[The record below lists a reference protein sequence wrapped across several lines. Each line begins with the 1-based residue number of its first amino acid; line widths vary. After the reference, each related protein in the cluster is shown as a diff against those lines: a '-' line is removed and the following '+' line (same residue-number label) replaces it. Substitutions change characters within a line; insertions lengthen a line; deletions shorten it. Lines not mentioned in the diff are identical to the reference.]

1 MSWVALSPSL
11 LPRNWWATGITVGL
25 SAIVGYAV
33 GTLVQAGWVALSRA
47 SKLTVSISP
56 GWKRWL
62 RRGWFGALVVLT
74 AVSWWANVQRQQ
86 GLATSVGVSSAGWR
100 GQSLGLLLGIVIF
113 ALLLGAGRTTL
124 WIAHLIG
131 HRLRLVLPGWLA
143 LITTVSTVTLIVV
156 LLARGAV
163 ILPLLDEITKAA
175 AASNGVTGSGRQPPV
190 EPERSGSAAS
200 NESWESLGRQG
211 RAVVADGP
219 RAADIARVTGEPAM
233 EPIRAYAG
241 LSAGRDIEATAQAV
255 VAELDRTNAWQ
266 RSYLMVATAVSNG
279 WTEEYTLASVEY
291 LTRGDVASASM
302 QYSFLPSGV
311 AYVIDRSSA
320 AEAGR
325 DLWQAIYQR
334 WLQLPADHRPKLLVS
349 GESMGAFGSQAAFD
363 SPGELLDE
371 AYGAVWAGTPRFTP
385 LWAQL
390 TAARRIGSPEVAP
403 VIDNGRNIRFATN
416 VAELEHDHFGGLYEP
431 WQQHPR
437 VVYLQNAS
445 DPVVWWSADL
455 LWREPDWMR
464 EQTSNQSGATM
475 TWMPWVTFWQITLD
489 MPDALTPQAG
499 QGHQYQSEL
508 IPVWNAVLGQPASDA
523 ELAAI
528 AQAINASLVPR

>member
-1 MSWVALSPSL
+1 
-11 LPRNWWATGITVGL
+11 
-25 SAIVGYAV
+25 
-33 GTLVQAGWVALSRA
+33 
-47 SKLTVSISP
+47 
-56 GWKRWL
+56 
-62 RRGWFGALVVLT
+62 
-74 AVSWWANVQRQQ
+74 
-86 GLATSVGVSSAGWR
+86 
-100 GQSLGLLLGIVIF
+100 
-113 ALLLGAGRTTL
+113 
-124 WIAHLIG
+124 
-131 HRLRLVLPGWLA
+131 
-143 LITTVSTVTLIVV
+143 
-156 LLARGAV
+156 
-163 ILPLLDEITKAA
+163 
-175 AASNGVTGSGRQPPV
+175 
-190 EPERSGSAAS
+190 
-200 NESWESLGRQG
+200 
-211 RAVVADGP
+211 
-219 RAADIARVTGEPAM
+219 
-233 EPIRAYAG
+233 
-241 LSAGRDIEATAQAV
+241 
-255 VAELDRTNAWQ
+255 
-266 RSYLMVATAVSNG
+266 MVATAVSNG

-403 VIDNGRNIRFATN
+403 VIDNGRSIRFATN

>member
-86 GLATSVGVSSAGWR
+86 GLATSVEVSSAGWR

-113 ALLLGAGRTTL
+113 ALLLGAAAPRCGSL
-124 WIAHLIG
+124 YLIG

-143 LITTVSTVTLIVV
+143 LLTTVSTVTLIVV

-175 AASNGVTGSGRQPPV
+175 AASNGITGSGRQPLSNS
-190 EPERSGSAAS
+190 ERSGSAAS

-219 RAADIARVTGEPAM
+219 RAADIAASPASR
-233 EPIRAYAG
+233 PWNRSG
-241 LSAGRDIEATAQAV
+241 HTRRRGAGRDIEATAQAV
-255 VAELDRTNAWQ
+255 VAELDHTNAWQ

-320 AEAGR
+320 AEGRPGPVAGHLPALAATAGR
-325 DLWQAIYQR
+325 SSSEAAGQQGNR
-334 WLQLPADHRPKLLVS
+334 WAPS
-349 GESMGAFGSQAAFD
+349 
-363 SPGELLDE
+363 
-371 AYGAVWAGTPRFTP
+371 
-385 LWAQL
+385 
-390 TAARRIGSPEVAP
+390 AARPPSTR
-403 VIDNGRNIRFATN
+403 R
-416 VAELEHDHFGGLYEP
+416 
-431 WQQHPR
+431 
-437 VVYLQNAS
+437 
-445 DPVVWWSADL
+445 
-455 LWREPDWMR
+455 
-464 EQTSNQSGATM
+464 
-475 TWMPWVTFWQITLD
+475 
-489 MPDALTPQAG
+489 
-499 QGHQYQSEL
+499 
-508 IPVWNAVLGQPASDA
+508 
-523 ELAAI
+523 
-528 AQAINASLVPR
+528 